1 MITVLIFA
9 VNAKLGRTLEQLPEQ
24 DSSISIVGIADDQ
37 RSFVRLADTFRPNVI
52 LTQGVPIKEQLGE
65 LRVGH
70 EDAAWV
76 LFVESKSERASLEA
90 LSAGASAI
98 LPLSANPV
106 EIIATIKMVA
116 DGLAIFPQK
125 LLTTLPS
132 RAEIVDGQP
141 GQTDSGRPRLSERER
156 IVLTAMANGLS
167 NKEIARR
174 LGISFHTVKFHV
186 ASILEKLEVETRTEA
201 VIKAAQLG
209 LVML

>member
-1 MITVLIFA
+1 MISVLIFS
-9 VNAKLGRTLEQLPEQ
+9 VGAKLSCTLEQLPEQ
-24 DSSISIVGIADDQ
+24 DSGISIVGIADDQ
-37 RSFVRLADTFRPNVI
+37 RSFVRLVDRFGPNVI
-52 LTQGVPIKEQLGE
+52 LTQGVPSKDQLGE

-70 EDAAWV
+70 KDAAWV
-76 LFVESKSERASLEA
+76 LFVDSKSERASLEA

-106 EIIATIKMVA
+106 EIVATIKMVA
-116 DGLAIFPQK
+116 EGLAIFPQK
-125 LLTTLPS
+125 LLTTLSS
-132 RAEIVDGQP
+132 RAEIVDGLP
-141 GQTDSGRPRLSERER
+141 GQTDGGRPRLSERER
-156 IVLTAMANGLS
+156 IVLTAMADGLS